1 MKNIYDDSGNNNAP
15 DYENDLV
22 FPPEEHSMPRCDIEE
37 LKQQIKK
44 LEKIIERL
52 KDEVDV
58 WREKYLEA
66 LND

>member
-1 MKNIYDDSGNNNAP
+1 MSNNAP

-22 FPPEEHSMPRCDIEE
+22 FPPEEYSMPRCDIEE
-37 LKQQIKK
+37 LKQKINK
-44 LEKIIERL
+44 LEKIIESL
-52 KDEVDV
+52 KDEVDM